1 MVCFVQLAETEDQLE
16 EMTKSRDELQAVVE
30 ELEDQ
35 VRLACI
41 THDTYSDPDGT
52 GAVNGASD
60 LRDEAAQ

>member
-1 MVCFVQLAETEDQLE
+1 MCFVQLAETEDQLE

-41 THDTYSDPDGT
+41 THDAYSDLDGT
-52 GAVNGASD
+52 DAVHGASNLCD
-60 LRDEAAQ
+60 QAAQ